1 MWTEKDN
8 GGLLQSTMWTENF
21 LPNQIMYRMMGYFTL
36 EKWYVIYFFGIKM
49 NISKIKFIWL
59 KQTNIYIFKRITSSF
74 KNIKYNP

>member
-36 EKWYVIYFFGIKM
+36 EKWYVIYFFWNK
-49 NISKIKFIWL
+49 NE
-59 KQTNIYIFKRITSSF
+59 YF
-74 KNIKYNP
+74 KNKIYLVKKDKHLYIQKNNLIF